1 MPNENKPWIVIKE
14 LLAKDKK
21 DDQSISKVNEFN
33 KAKDRKDDQSISK
46 VIQVDEK
53 EITNKNTIANEFNS
67 ILNQLGVKLG

>member
-21 DDQSISKVNEFN
+21 DDQSISKVIE
-33 KAKDRKDDQSISK
+33 
-46 VIQVDEK
+46 VDEK